1 MAQFTEAERMQRR
14 ERPLAGIRVLDSAD
28 VRGELCGRVLAD
40 LGAEVIRIEPPAGAA
55 SRQLPPFAPNGG
67 GSLYFAFRNAGKR
80 SVVLDLDDERDRDR
94 LHRQLAR
101 ADVWIESGRPS
112 ALAAR
117 DLDPEAVLERHPR
130 LILASITD
138 FGQTGPYRDFE
149 GTDMVG
155 YALGG
160 MMFRAGAAHRPP
172 VVAPGSQAYDAASV
186 TAAFGIATAYHQRER
201 CGRGQWLDVSVQ
213 ETTAC
218 MADWSVPIYSKLG
231 VYTHR
236 EGAGMWPV
244 YACRDGWVRV
254 IVIAPHSWRA
264 LCDWM
269 GNPEELRDP
278 KLEVFTNRLE
288 RRVEIE
294 ALIGRFFRDQRM
306 LEAAREAQSRGIAT
320 TPVLRPAEVIDNEHT
335 RARRSFVELDLLP
348 GRRAAVASGFVEF
361 DGVRLGPRCGAPSPG
376 EHDREVLGEEREPG
390 SEARPAR
397 EALGAASGGS
407 APGPEPSL
415 FPFAGISVLDFGVGI
430 AGVEVARLLGEY
442 GADVIKIESSGAL
455 DFIRG
460 VLPGPMNPPFASS
473 NRNKRSFGVDL
484 KSATGLELVR
494 RLVPTADVIVENSGT
509 GVMDRLGLGYED
521 AKVLNPRIVYF
532 SSQLLGAS
540 GPWKNWVGYGPNTH
554 AVSGLQYLWNYPED
568 AGEPAGSA
576 NIHPDHLVGRLGALA
591 VAAALIQR
599 ERDGVGVH
607 IEAAQF
613 EAIIQLLGDLFAKE
627 SLAPGSVG
635 PAGNSSEC
643 GAPWGA
649 YPCEG
654 EDEWCVVNV
663 RSDREWRAL
672 REVMG
677 DPDWASLTRYDVVEG
692 RRDAAQEIDQGIAAW
707 TRERKAID
715 VMHALQARGVPAG
728 VVAHPAHQMSDPH
741 LAERGYFRVLDQ
753 VALGQ
758 ISVEGMGFRGTRL
771 PEPRLS
777 SAPLLG
783 EQTRAICRDLL
794 GLSDEEVDALIA
806 EGVLEENLP
815 EDATS

>member
-1 MAQFTEAERMQRR
+1 
-14 ERPLAGIRVLDSAD
+14 V
-28 VRGELCGRVLAD
+28 
-40 LGAEVIRIEPPAGAA
+40 
-55 SRQLPPFAPNGG
+55 PNGGGGGDGG

-80 SVVLDLDDERDRDR
+80 SVVLDLDSECGREQ
-94 LHRQLAR
+94 LHRQLVR
-101 ADVWIESGRPS
+101 ADVWIESGRPG
-112 ALAAR
+112 ALAAQGF
-117 DLDPEAVLERHPR
+117 DPEAVLERHPR
-130 LILASITD
+130 LILTSITD

-155 YALGG
+155 HALGG

-172 VVAPGSQAYDAASV
+172 VVAPGSQAYDAASI
-186 TAAFGIATAYHQRER
+186 TAAFGILTAYHQRER

-213 ETTAC
+213 ETTSC

-231 VYTHR
+231 LYTHR

-244 YACRDGWVRV
+244 YACQDGWVRV
-254 IVIAPHSWRA
+254 ILIAPNSWRA
-264 LCDWM
+264 LLEWM
-269 GNPEELRDP
+269 GNPEELCDP
-278 KLEVFTNRLE
+278 ELEVFMNRLT
-288 RRVEIE
+288 RRTEIE
-294 ALIGRFFRDQRM
+294 ALIGRFFQDRKM

-335 RARRSFVELDLLP
+335 RARRTFVPLDLLP
-348 GRRAAVASGFVEF
+348 GRRAAVASGFLEF

-376 EHDREVLGEEREPG
+376 ENDRDVLVEEPESL

-397 EALGAASGGS
+397 EGLGAASGGF
-407 APGPEPSL
+407 APDPAPSRL
-415 FPFAGISVLDFGVGI
+415 PFAGIRVLDFGVGI

-442 GADVIKIESSGAL
+442 GADVIKIESNAAP

-460 VLPGPMNPPFASS
+460 VIPGPMNPPFASS

-494 RLVPTADVIVENSGT
+494 RLVPVADVVIENSGT
-509 GVMDRLGLGYED
+509 GVMDRLGLGYD
-521 AKVLNPRIVYF
+521 DVKALNPRIVYF

-540 GPWKNWVGYGPNTH
+540 GPWKDWIGYGPNTH

-576 NIHPDHLVGRLGALA
+576 NIHPDHLIGRLGALA

-627 SLAPGSVG
+627 SLEPGSAL
-635 PAGNSSEC
+635 PTGNSSEC
-643 GAPWGA
+643 GSPWGA

-663 RSDREWRAL
+663 RSDRQWRAL
-672 REVMG
+672 REAMG
-677 DPDWASLTRYDVVEG
+677 DPDWASPTRYDVVEG
-692 RRDAAQEIDQGIAAW
+692 RRDAEHEIEQGIAAW
-707 TRERKAID
+707 TCERKAVD
-715 VMHALQARGVPAG
+715 VMHALQARGIPAG
-728 VVAHPAHQMSDPH
+728 VVAHPEQQMSDPH
-741 LAERGYFRVLDQ
+741 LAERGYYRVLDQ
-753 VALGQ
+753 AALGE

-783 EQTRAICRDLL
+783 EQTRPICRDLL
-794 GLSDEEVDALIA
+794 GLPDGEIDALIA
-806 EGVLEENLP
+806 EGVLEEKLP
-815 EDATS
+815 DDGPGAKEDRS